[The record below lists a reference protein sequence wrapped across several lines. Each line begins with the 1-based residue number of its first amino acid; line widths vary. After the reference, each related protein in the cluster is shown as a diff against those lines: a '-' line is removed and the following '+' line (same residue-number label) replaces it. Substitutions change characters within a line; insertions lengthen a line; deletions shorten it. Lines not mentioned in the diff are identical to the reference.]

1 MARVQLVKR
10 PRRWDEPFGRA
21 RVPATLVDSI
31 LARSVFRDVEEKDFP
46 DDLALRDIIA
56 NDARILKLARG
67 EVVFAQGDFGTS
79 LYLVLN
85 GSARRSSVPASRRT
99 SKRGLAEEQKSR
111 FRRLLA
117 TIGRGSKPNDSDAV
131 CANGVELEFPKAQF
145 RRNQIFGVVE
155 ALTRSARAATV
166 TANAHETILL
176 EIRWPGMRE
185 LLHWSDNFRDRIERL
200 YRQRSLE
207 IGLSESPLLG
217 HLGHDTLRTIAGDC
231 AFETHG
237 SFDWTHRYQREVV
250 AESGGAAIGA
260 HEPVI
265 LEQDHYLDDL
275 LLIRSGFA
283 RVTEKLDR
291 GERTLGYLGGGDT
304 FGLTEIVE
312 SSYGARLQRSQ
323 RCLRAIGYADVIRV
337 PVNIVKKFVVPT
349 LPLGTLP
356 DSMLLAEQP
365 AADQSLLDF
374 SVDNRFVNGTKA
386 MAIDTTRCVNCDDCV
401 RACASTHNNIPR
413 FVRHGPIHDKLM
425 VAHAC
430 MHCADPVC
438 LADCPTGAIHRDA
451 TSGTVI
457 IDEKNCIGCAS
468 CASACPYDNIRM
480 EEVRNPD
487 GAFQIDEDGAHILRA
502 TKCDLCSGQSGGPA
516 CQRACPHDA
525 LIRVDVGDLK
535 TLSDWLD
542 NAP

>member
-10 PRRWDEPFGRA
+10 PQRWDKPFGHA

-31 LARSVFRDVEEKDFP
+31 LAKPVFRDIDPNEFP

-56 NDARILKLARG
+56 NDARILTLARG
-67 EVVFAQGDFGTS
+67 DVVYRQGDFGTS
-79 LYLVLN
+79 LYMALI
-85 GSARRSSVPASRRT
+85 GSVRCSAAPIGRMTARRGTAARQ
-99 SKRGLAEEQKSR
+99 GSR
-111 FRRLLA
+111 FRTLLA
-117 TIGRGSKPNDSDAV
+117 ALSRRSKPERSRSRT
-131 CANGVELEFPKAQF
+131 ANKVELAFPKAQF
-145 RRNQIFGVVE
+145 RRNEIFGEVE
-155 ALTRSARAATV
+155 ALTRSPRAATV
-166 TANAHETILL
+166 AASAHETLLL
-176 EIRWPGMRE
+176 EIRWPGVRE
-185 LLHWSDNFRDRIERL
+185 LLHWSDGFRDQINTL
-200 YRQRSLE
+200 YRRRSLQ
-207 IGLSESPLLG
+207 IGLRENPLFD
-217 HLGHDTLRTIAGDC
+217 HLDDDGLRAVASDC
-231 AFETHG
+231 SFETYG
-237 SFDWTHRYQREVV
+237 DLEWTHRYQRELA
-250 AESGGAAIGA
+250 AEPGTGAIGA

-275 LLIRSGFA
+275 LLIRSGFV
-283 RVTEKLDR
+283 RLTEKLDR
-291 GERTLGYLGGGDT
+291 GERTLGYLGRGDA

-312 SSYGARLQRSQ
+312 SSYGARLQRAQ

-337 PVNIVKKFVVPT
+337 PVHIVKKFVVPA
-349 LPLGTLP
+349 LPLGALP
-356 DSMLLAEQP
+356 DSIFVAEQP
-365 AADQSLLDF
+365 AAAQSLLDF
-374 SVDNRFVNGTKA
+374 SVDNRFINGTMA

-413 FVRHGPIHDKLM
+413 FVRHGPTHNNLM

-451 TSGTVI
+451 ATGTVV
-457 IDEKNCIGCAS
+457 IDEKTCIGCAS

-480 EEVRNPD
+480 EEIRNLD

-535 TLSDWLD
+535 KLSDWLD
-542 NAP
+542 YAP